1 VLTNHG
7 LALGGGGIGSLII
20 HLFIWHEIFRLI
32 RFLWLIPTLGPFIVV
47 LLGLVVVGLIVRR
60 QAHGPIRWGTVPVRW
75 RRRRGAG
82 STGNGTGTTGYGSGR
97 GPRDW

>member
-20 HLFIWHEIFRLI
+20 HLFIWHEIFRLVSLVWRI
-32 RFLWLIPTLGPFIVV
+32 HTFGPFIVA
-47 LLGLVVVGLIVRR
+47 LLGIVLVGVIVRR
-60 QAHGPIRWGTVPVRW
+60 KSRGPIRWGNGPVRW
-75 RRRRGAG
+75 GRRRSAG
-82 STGNGTGTTGYGSGR
+82 STGYGSGR